1 MNEIAKDILMH
12 IGMPR
17 RSGRYPYG
25 SGKDPYQHSGDFLA
39 RIKDL
44 EEQNLTFE
52 HPRTGETIK
61 GEPAI
66 AYALGIVDEFKNPST
81 GRLRTQ
87 IAVAKEEERRLKVD
101 TAKRMREKEGKSLQQ
116 IAKEMGFDNDSSVR
130 SLLNEDAEKRM
141 AASKETAEFLK
152 KQLETKEMI
161 DVGKGVERHLRVSRD
176 KLNQALYRLEMEGYP
191 VYGGGVPQATNKGQ
205 QTNMKVLCRPGI
217 EHKEIY
223 DYGRIQSVANE
234 YTSEDNG
241 VTYHKK
247 FEYPSSIDSSR
258 IMIQT
263 PKDGGALKDGV
274 IELRR
279 GVPDLDLKG
288 DHYAQVR
295 IMVNDKYYMKG
306 MAIYSDNI
314 PKGVDLIFNS
324 SKPDDW
330 PMEKHL
336 KPIKSDKDN
345 PFGSSI
351 KSEDEGGQYHYIGK
365 DGKKHLGAINK
376 CRLEGDW
383 GDWKDKLPSQ
393 FLAKQNKDLAK
404 KQLNL
409 DIADKMAEYESI
421 QKINNPTIKK
431 QFLMDFADS
440 CDGAAKDL
448 KGAALPRQHYQVL
461 LPLTK
466 IPNDQVYAP
475 NYRDGEKVALIRY
488 PHGGTFEIPI
498 LTVNNKN
505 TEARRVIS
513 TDAKDA
519 IGINAKVAER
529 LSGADF
535 DGDAVMVIPC
545 NSRGNNVKITSTSPL
560 QGLEGF
566 DPHVEYAER
575 PGMRYMKKENTGMEM
590 GKVSNLITDMT
601 IKGAPEDELAKAV
614 RHSMVVI
621 DAEKH
626 KLDYKQ
632 SEKDN
637 DIAYLK
643 KKWQGHETDLNK
655 SGYSEGASTI
665 LSRAS
670 AEQTVAKRQ
679 GSPRINPDTGELEWK
694 TMPDSKRIYTDKNSK
709 TIERTQKSYQ
719 MAETRD
725 ARTLSSG
732 YQIEEIYA
740 DYANKMKAMANNS
753 RKEYLATPTLTYS
766 ATAKKT
772 YKPEVDSLNSKLN
785 LSEMNAPLERQAQTM
800 TNAAMKAKKMDNP
813 DMDYAMERKLS
824 QQTLDYYRGLV
835 GAKRKTLD
843 ITDREWEAIQ
853 AGAISDTTLT
863 KIMRYADNDKLRERA
878 TPSNKKVLSSAQK
891 GRISALKASGYTNA
905 EIADMLR
912 ISTSTVSNYLK
923 Q

>member
-12 IGMPR
+12 YGMPR

-25 SGKDPYQHSGDFLA
+25 SGKEPYQHSGDFLA
-39 RIKDL
+39 RVKEL
-44 EEQNLTFE
+44 EEEKPEFV

-87 IAVAKEEERRLKVD
+87 IAVAKEEERSLKVD
-101 TAKRMREKEGKSLQQ
+101 TARRLREKEGMSLNQ
-116 IAKEMGFDNDSSVR
+116 IAKEMGFANDSSVR
-130 SLLNEDAEKRM
+130 SLLNEDAQRRM
-141 AASKETAEFLK
+141 DASKETAEFLK

-161 DVGKGVERHLRVSRD
+161 DVGKNVEKHLHISRD

-205 QTNMKVLCRPGI
+205 QTNLKVLCRPGT

-223 DYGRIQSVANE
+223 DYGRIQSIAND

-241 VTYHKK
+241 ITFHKK

-258 IMIQT
+258 IMVRT
-263 PKDGGALKDGV
+263 PKDGGAQKDGV

-279 GVPDLDLKG
+279 GVEDLDLKG

-295 IMVNDKYYMKG
+295 IMVDNKYYMKG
-306 MAIYSDNI
+306 MAVYSDDM
-314 PKGVDLIFNS
+314 PKGIDVIFNS

-336 KPIKSDKDN
+336 KPIKDDPDN

-351 KSEDEGGQYHYIGK
+351 KSEEEGGQYHYVGK
-365 DGKKHLGAINK
+365 DGKEHLGAINK
-376 CRLEGDW
+376 CKLEGDW
-383 GDWKDKLPSQ
+383 LAWKDKLPSQ
-393 FLAKQNKDLAK
+393 FLGKQNKDLAK
-404 KQLNL
+404 KQLRL
-409 DIADKMAEYESI
+409 DIADKMEEYESI
-421 QKINNPTIKK
+421 KSINNPTVKK
-431 QFLMDFADS
+431 QFLLDFADS

-461 LPLTK
+461 LPL
-466 IPNDQVYAP
+466 PDMPDNQVYAP
-475 NYRDGEKVALIRY
+475 NYRDGEKVALVRY

-505 TEARRVIS
+505 QMARKTIS
-513 TDAKDA
+513 PDVKDA
-519 IGINAKVAER
+519 IGISAKVAER

-535 DGDAVMVIPC
+535 DGDAVVVIPC
-545 NSRGNNVKITSTSPL
+545 NSRGNNVKITNSSPL
-560 QGLEGF
+560 KDLEGF
-566 DPHVEYAER
+566 DPHVQYAER
-575 PGMRYMKKENTGMEM
+575 PGMRYLKKENVGMEM

-614 RHSMVVI
+614 KHSMVVI
-621 DAEKH
+621 DAYKH

-643 KKWQGHETDLNK
+643 RKWQGHATDLNK
-655 SGYSEGASTI
+655 SGYSEGASTL

-679 GSPRINPDTGELEWK
+679 GSPKINEETGALEWK
-694 TMPDSKRIYTDKNSK
+694 VMPDSKRIYTDKNGK
-709 TIERTQKSYQ
+709 RIERTQKSYQ
-719 MAETRD
+719 MAETPD

-732 YQIEEIYA
+732 YEIEEIYA
-740 DYANKMKAMANNS
+740 DYANKMKAMANQA
-753 RKEYLATPTLTYS
+753 RKDYLATPNLVYS
-766 ATAKKT
+766 ATAKQA
-772 YKPEVDSLNSKLN
+772 YKPEVDSLMSKLSI
-785 LSEMNAPLERQAQTM
+785 SEMNTPLERQAQTM
-800 TNAAMKAKKMDNP
+800 TNAAMKAKIMDNP
-813 DMDYAMERKLS
+813 GMDHDMKKKLS

-835 GAKRKTLD
+835 GAKRTPID
-843 ITDREWEAIQ
+843 ITDKEWEAIQ
-853 AGAISDTTLT
+853 AGAISNNTLT

-878 TPSNKKVLSSAQK
+878 TPRNKKTLSSAQK

-905 EIADMLR
+905 QIADMLR
-912 ISTSTVSNYLK
+912 ISTSTVSNYLN
-923 Q
+923 